1 MRKFILT
8 AFAGLAIAGLTPQ
21 LAAAVPLAPSAL
33 GAAADRVATT
43 EQVHHR
49 SWHHRGRHWRHHRH
63 HHHRHHHHW
72 R

>member
-8 AFAGLAIAGLTPQ
+8 AFAGLAIVGLTPQ
-21 LAAAVPLAPSAL
+21 LVSAVPLARAAL
-33 GAAADRVATT
+33 GAAADNVSTT

-49 SWHHRGRHWRHHRH
+49 WWHHRGRHWRRH
-63 HHHRHHHHW
+63 HHHRRHHHRHW